1 MTGPDRPLVS
11 AIVPCYNAERYVGDA
26 VDSILGQTYRPVEV
40 IVVDDG
46 STDRSLEV
54 LRRFGDRVRACRQP
68 NAGVGAAR
76 NRGVALARGSFLAFL
91 DADDVWPAGKLDRQ
105 MAAFDDDPSLGVV
118 GGHVAQFVSPELPDE
133 VRRKFASLPQEVPA
147 RVPGAMLIRREE
159 FERVGAFSTE
169 VVSGDTIDWIL
180 RATEAGVKVR
190 VLPDVVLQRRIHTTN
205 HGLLRRDAQRDY
217 LRVLKSALDRRRAGA
232 SADGERG

>member
-1 MTGPDRPLVS
+1 MSAGSDGPLIS

-26 VDSILGQTYRPVEV
+26 LRSILGQTYRPVEV
-40 IVVDDG
+40 LVVDDG
-46 STDRSLEV
+46 STDGSPAVIRS
-54 LRRFGDRVRACRQP
+54 FGDAVRGCRQV

-91 DADDVWPAGKLDRQ
+91 DADDVWPRGKLARQ
-105 MAAFDDDPSLGVV
+105 MAAFADDPSLGVV
-118 GGHVAQFVSPELPDE
+118 GGHVAQFVSPELPE
-133 VRRKFASLPQEVPA
+133 ELRTRFASLPQRVPA

-159 FERVGAFSTE
+159 FERVGAFATD

-180 RATEAGVKVR
+180 RATEAGVKVH
-190 VLPDVVLQRRIHTTN
+190 VLPDIVLERRIHTAN

-217 LRVLKSALDRRRAGA
+217 LRVLKSALDRRRAP
-232 SADGERG
+232 ADGARG